1 MKIAQL
7 QTHVFADKADNMAQ
21 LETSIAAVMPEN
33 PDLITIGEMFN
44 CPYVTENF
52 PSSRRK
58 KAVTHGRNSALLLPS
73 TVYTFR
79 LAPYQN

>member
-7 QTHVFADKADNMAQ
+7 QTHVFADKTANMAQ

-44 CPYVTENF
+44 CPYVT
-52 PSSRRK
+52 
-58 KAVTHGRNSALLLPS
+58 
-73 TVYTFR
+73 
-79 LAPYQN
+79 